1 MDERRKYLEGKLQ
14 GNVDV
19 DSAAHSRRAP
29 GRPRAS
35 TQAEGGA
42 AASGG
47 GGGMGAPMPAMPPP
61 PAMMIQPGQT
71 GVTNWQEAKQPPISG
86 SGTVAGAEPSGIPP
100 YLMMQKIG
108 MLNQQLHEQQQ
119 IIMRLEKEKR
129 DIFRDTNVSD
139 EVARLYDQKEMLR
152 CEIFGMNQV
161 RQNLF
166 LSIQQMQM
174 DMQRMGMMQLKYESF

>member
-1 MDERRKYLEGKLQ
+1 
-14 GNVDV
+14 
-19 DSAAHSRRAP
+19 
-29 GRPRAS
+29 
-35 TQAEGGA
+35 
-42 AASGG
+42 
-47 GGGMGAPMPAMPPP
+47 MGAPMPAMPPP

-71 GVTNWQEAKQPPISG
+71 GVTNLQGANQPPISG
-86 SGTVAGAEPSGIPP
+86 SGAVAGAEPSGIPP
-100 YLMMQKIG
+100 YLMMHL
-108 MLNQQLHEQQQ
+108 LNQQLQEQQQ

>member
-1 MDERRKYLEGKLQ
+1 M
-14 GNVDV
+14 
-19 DSAAHSRRAP
+19 
-29 GRPRAS
+29 
-35 TQAEGGA
+35 
-42 AASGG
+42 
-47 GGGMGAPMPAMPPP
+47 
-61 PAMMIQPGQT
+61 
-71 GVTNWQEAKQPPISG
+71 TNWQGANQPPISG

-108 MLNQQLHEQQQ
+108 ILTQQLHEQQQ

-129 DIFRDTNVSD
+129 DMFRDTNVSD